1 MIRVVMSIHRNG
13 SWLLELLDINYAA
26 VDIPFAY
33 TLTRALVKQFS
44 NKVDEEFFMIR
55 SWSDHVTKLR

>member
-1 MIRVVMSIHRNG
+1 MVHG
-13 SWLLELLDINYAA
+13 FLELLDINYAA
-26 VDIPFAY
+26 VTPTGLCHCGYYIA
-33 TLTRALVKQFS
+33 RALVKQFS

>member
-1 MIRVVMSIHRNG
+1 MLQFIHQQVYVIA
-13 SWLLELLDINYAA
+13 DT
-26 VDIPFAY
+26 D